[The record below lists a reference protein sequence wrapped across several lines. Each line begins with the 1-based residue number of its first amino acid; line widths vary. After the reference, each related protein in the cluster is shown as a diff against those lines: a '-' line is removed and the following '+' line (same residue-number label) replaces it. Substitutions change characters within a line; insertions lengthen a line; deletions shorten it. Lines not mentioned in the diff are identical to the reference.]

1 MKNPA
6 FLFYPS
12 DFIIG
17 TMDMTDEEVGRY
29 MRLLCRQF
37 EQGSI
42 APQHIANVAPIIRNK
57 FRKNRQ
63 GNYYNERLKYE
74 IDKRKK
80 YADSRRSNRS
90 KGAQTKKDMKNISE
104 TYEEHME
111 NENENINENIN
122 IIISFLNSVCNTK
135 YKSNSKKTS
144 SLIKARMNENFT
156 VDDFKTVIRKKAAE
170 WKGTEYAK
178 YLRPETLFGTKFE
191 AYLNQPEKTA
201 KKSNAAAELD
211 EFYKMAAEWARE
223 EEYD

>member
-42 APQHIANVAPIIRNK
+42 APKYMENVSVEVLKK
-57 FRKNRQ
+57 FCKDRK
-63 GNYYNERLKYE
+63 GNYFNRRLKSE

-80 YADSRRSNRS
+80 YSESRSSNRS
-90 KGAQTKKDMKNISE
+90 KGAQSKKDMKNISE

-111 NENENINENIN
+111 NENINENIYY
-122 IIISFLNSVCNTK
+122 IISFLNHTCKTK
-135 YKSNSKKTS
+135 YKTNSKKTI
-144 SLIKARMNENFT
+144 SLIKAREKEGFT
-156 VDDFKTVIRKKAAE
+156 VEDFKTVIIKKAAE
-170 WKGTEYAK
+170 WKGTAYEK

-191 AYLNQPEKTA
+191 GYLNQPVRGKG
-201 KKSNAAAELD
+201 KLND
-211 EFYKMAAEWARE
+211 FYIMTNEWAEGE
-223 EEYD
+223 END

>member
-42 APQHIANVAPIIRNK
+42 APKYMENVSDEVLKK
-57 FRKNRQ
+57 FCKDKK
-63 GNYYNERLKYE
+63 GNYFNRRLKGE

-80 YADSRRSNRS
+80 YSESRRSNRS

-111 NENENINENIN
+111 NENINENIYY
-122 IIISFLNSVCNTK
+122 IISFLNNTCKTK
-135 YKSNSKKTS
+135 YKANSKKTN
-144 SLIKARMNENFT
+144 SLIRARVKEGFT
-156 VDDFKTVIRKKAAE
+156 VEDFKTVITKKAAE
-170 WKGTEYAK
+170 WKGTSYEK

-191 AYLNQPEKTA
+191 GYLNQPARGKG
-201 KKSNAAAELD
+201 KLND
-211 EFYKMAAEWARE
+211 FYAMTNEWAEGE
-223 EEYD
+223 END